1 MNTIVIP
8 AHNEEKR
15 IRKTLEIY
23 GEFFKKKNF
32 EILIV
37 LNGCKDKTLD
47 VVKKS
52 EKKYKIIRHIEFKQ
66 AGKGFAIVEGFK
78 NAIKRK
84 SNLIGFVDADLATPP
99 VAFFDLVKDIG
110 ESDGIIASRW
120 MKKSIVKTKQS
131 ILRRITSRSFNFL
144 VRSLLGLK
152 FSDTQCGA
160 KLFKAEALKE
170 VVESIGTT
178 KWAFDV
184 DLLYRLKRK
193 GYKIKE
199 IPTTWEEPGK
209 SHLSLLKIPFQMF
222 SAILRLRL
230 IHSPFNFIVRAYNK
244 LPEKIKIHNL

>member
-15 IRKTLEIY
+15 IGRTLDRY

-37 LNGCKDKTLD
+37 LNACKDRTLD
-47 VVKKS
+47 VVRKA
-52 EKKYKIIRHIEFKQ
+52 EKKYKIIRHLVFKQ

-78 NAIKRK
+78 DALKRK
-84 SNLIGFVDADLATPP
+84 SKLIGFVDADLATPP
-99 VAFFDLVKDIG
+99 EAFFDLVKEIEEYG
-110 ESDGIIASRW
+110 GVIASRW

-131 ILRRITSRSFNFL
+131 VLRRITSRSFNFL
-144 VRSLLGLK
+144 VRGLLGLN

-170 VVESIGTT
+170 VVNSIGTT

-209 SHLSLLKIPFQMF
+209 SHLSLIKIPFQML
-222 SAILRLRL
+222 SAVVRLRL

-244 LPEKIKIHNL
+244 LPEKMKIHNL